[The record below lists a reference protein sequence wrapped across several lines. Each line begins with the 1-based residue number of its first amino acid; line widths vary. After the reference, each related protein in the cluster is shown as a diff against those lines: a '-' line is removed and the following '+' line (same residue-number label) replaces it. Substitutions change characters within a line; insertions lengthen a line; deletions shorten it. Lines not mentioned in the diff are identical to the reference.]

1 VLWDRGVKTGVVQAV
16 EDFGGGPLLEVKLE
30 DGREV
35 LVPFARSICKEI
47 DVAAKTIRAEV
58 PEGLLDK

>member
-1 VLWDRGVKTGVVQAV
+1 M
-16 EDFGGGPLLEVKLE
+16 EDFGGGPLLEVKMA

-47 DVAAKTIRAEV
+47 DVAGKTIRAEV